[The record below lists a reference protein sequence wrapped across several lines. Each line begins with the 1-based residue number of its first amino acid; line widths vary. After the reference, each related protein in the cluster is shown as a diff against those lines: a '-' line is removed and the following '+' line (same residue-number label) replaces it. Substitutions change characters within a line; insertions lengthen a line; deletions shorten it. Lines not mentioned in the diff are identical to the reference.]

1 MAEQEWQC
9 TEDMGSRR
17 GARSNFFL
25 KFHQLVSFA
34 SQRQSYR
41 GVYQKA
47 RMCGRSSEHR
57 LMVVLR
63 PLTNPSFSQSA
74 SDQIILTCSRGCAVL
89 SSLLERKRFGAK
101 KKGRGTLLDTATQ
114 EPWSVWLTW
123 KNKSVYTEF
132 VPTIRNFDFY
142 LGRML
147 TCEHFKIATCCYF
160 NYFSSGPLCP
170 TLLRGG

>member
-1 MAEQEWQC
+1 VAEQEWQC

-25 KFHQLVSFA
+25 KFHQLVSCA

-101 KKGRGTLLDTATQ
+101 KKGT
-114 EPWSVWLTW
+114 
-123 KNKSVYTEF
+123 
-132 VPTIRNFDFY
+132 RNPPCHGHARALECMAD
-142 LGRML
+142 LEKQVSL
-147 TCEHFKIATCCYF
+147 H
-160 NYFSSGPLCP
+160 
-170 TLLRGG
+170 